1 MGVTDTGA
9 VLLPGQDIVSY
20 AQPMSANDVPPP
32 PSAHAEPPPTP
43 EDWVPADQRVAGFD
57 RRTIWPGVV
66 LLIVWAVWAHVT
78 PWIDGQIGVDNPI
91 VAGDVVNLGDGKV
104 TFVPAVGWDLVSG
117 ELLTAGKE
125 NAASVPA
132 SAVLSSD
139 VVGYSA
145 KSGNWDGSP
154 AKLLDRTIDINESL
168 DQLIAKNEQGRVSI
182 ENADGVPGQLAY
194 IVGAD
199 DAALVVTFVFDTG
212 GSGSPDIGVEIEV
225 RGTPANLKK
234 QVEDIASMIETTTY
248 RPDGQ
253 EAN

>member
-1 MGVTDTGA
+1 MAGNEVPSTAT
-9 VLLPGQDIVSY
+9 VQHQEPGI
-20 AQPMSANDVPPP
+20 PGGSA
-32 PSAHAEPPPTP
+32 P

-66 LLIVWAVWAHVT
+66 LLIVWALWAHVM
-78 PWIDGQIGVDNPI
+78 PWVDGQVGVDNPI
-91 VAGDVVNLGDGKV
+91 VAGDVIDLGNGEV

-117 ELLTAGKE
+117 TLVTKGKA
-125 NAASVPA
+125 NAPSVPA
-132 SAVLSSD
+132 TAVLSSD
-139 VVGYSA
+139 VVGYTA
-145 KSGNWDGSP
+145 KSGNWKGGP

-168 DQLIAKNEQGRVSI
+168 DQLIAKNEQGRVSV
-182 ENADGVPGQLAY
+182 ENVDGVPGKLAY

-199 DAALVVTFVFDTG
+199 EAALVATFVFDTG
-212 GSGSPDIGVEIEV
+212 PGSPADIGVEIEV

-248 RPDGQ
+248 RPDGK

>member
-1 MGVTDTGA
+1 
-9 VLLPGQDIVSY
+9 
-20 AQPMSANDVPPP
+20 MSANAVTPPS
-32 PSAHAEPPPTP
+32 SAHAEPPP

-66 LLIVWAVWAHVT
+66 LLIVWALWAHVT

-91 VAGDVVNLGDGKV
+91 EAGDVINLGDGQV

-117 ELLTAGKE
+117 TLLIEGKE
-125 NAASVPA
+125 GAASIPA

-145 KSGNWDGSP
+145 KSGNWEGGP
-154 AKLLDRTIDINESL
+154 EKLLDRTIDIDESL

-182 ENADGVPGQLAY
+182 ENADGVPGRLAY

-199 DAALVVTFVFDTG
+199 EAALVVTFVFDTG
-212 GSGSPDIGVEIEV
+212 GAGSPDIGVEIEV
-225 RGTPANLKK
+225 RGTPANLKE